1 MGADGGIV
9 VDLLRLRVYAQLFG
23 LVETEKALRVAI
35 RRAAK
40 ESGLETGLSDL
51 EIARAVRTSKDLQNA
66 IRQGLSPERN
76 FPAICHIRAANTANS
91 A

>member
-51 EIARAVRTSKDLQNA
+51 EIARAVRMSKDLQNEM
-66 IRQGLSPERN
+66 RQELALGRN

-91 A
+91 S